1 MKTPESFVLSHEQRD
16 EIMKA
21 VAAIG
26 RQIGEIGSKPNQQ
39 IVWVIHTNLAIIQTH
54 VSSLPRFGSN

>member
-1 MKTPESFVLSHEQRD
+1 MKNPGSFVLSRKQRD

-26 RQIGEIGSKPNQQ
+26 RQMGEIGSKPNQQ
-39 IVWVIHTNLAIIQTH
+39 AVWIIHTNLAIIQAN
-54 VSSLPRFGSN
+54 VSSLPRFGLN

>member
-1 MKTPESFVLSHEQRD
+1 MKTSGPFVLSRGQRD

-26 RQIGEIGSKPNQQ
+26 RQMGEIGSKPNQQ
-39 IVWVIHTNLAIIQTH
+39 AVWVIHTNLAIIQTH

>member
-1 MKTPESFVLSHEQRD
+1 
-16 EIMKA
+16 MKA

-26 RQIGEIGSKPNQQ
+26 RQMGEIGSKPNQQ
-39 IVWVIHTNLAIIQTH
+39 AVWVIHTNLAIIQTH

>member
-1 MKTPESFVLSHEQRD
+1 MKTSGAFVLSREQRD

-26 RQIGEIGSKPNQQ
+26 RQMGEIGSKPNQQ
-39 IVWVIHTNLAIIQTH
+39 AVWVIHTNLAIIQTH